1 MFVVIAAPLAQA
13 DPAAAARALL
23 DLRTRFDGDYPLAPD
38 TADSGNVRAL
48 TPSPR
53 AALETVLH
61 LARARQWR
69 VGLGIGAVRTPLPAT
84 MRDASGPGVVA
95 AHDAL
100 GAAARRA
107 SRCAIRGEGTS
118 PVEPLGPLLD
128 LLLAHRERW
137 SKQGWQLHDLLEAGR
152 TAAGGRQ
159 ADAAQALGITPQAVS
174 KRARA
179 AGLRV
184 DAEARTA
191 LTQLLGA
198 ALNSAALNSAT
209 LNSATRSSATR
220 SSAALRPSA

>member
-23 DLRTRFDGDYPLAPD
+23 GLRARFDGDYPLAPD
-38 TADSGNVRAL
+38 AADSGDVRAL

-84 MRDASGPGVVA
+84 MRDASGSGVVA

-118 PVEPLGPLLD
+118 PVEPLEPLLD

-137 SKQGWQLHDLLEAGR
+137 SEQGWQLHDLLEAGR
-152 TAAGGRQ
+152 TAAGGTQAGGTQ
-159 ADAAQALGITPQAVS
+159 ADAAQTLGITPQAVS

-198 ALNSAALNSAT
+198 ALSAALSSAALN
-209 LNSATRSSATR
+209 SATR

>member
-1 MFVVIAAPLAQA
+1 
-13 DPAAAARALL
+13 
-23 DLRTRFDGDYPLAPD
+23 
-38 TADSGNVRAL
+38 
-48 TPSPR
+48 
-53 AALETVLH
+53 
-61 LARARQWR
+61 
-69 VGLGIGAVRTPLPAT
+69 T
-84 MRDASGPGVVA
+84 MRDASGSGVVA

-118 PVEPLGPLLD
+118 PVEPLEPLLD

-137 SKQGWQLHDLLEAGR
+137 SEQGWQLHDLLEAGG
-152 TAAGGRQ
+152 TQAGGTQ
-159 ADAAQALGITPQAVS
+159 ADAAQTLGITPQAVS

-191 LTQLLGA
+191 FTQLLGA
-198 ALNSAALNSAT
+198 ALSASLN
-209 LNSATRSSATR
+209 SATR

>member
-1 MFVVIAAPLAQA
+1 MLVVMAAPLGRA
-13 DPAAAARALL
+13 DPAGATRALL
-23 DLRTRFDGDYPLAPD
+23 DLRARFDGDYPLAPD
-38 TADSGNVRAL
+38 ATDSGEVRAL

-61 LARARQWR
+61 LARTRQWR
-69 VGLGIGAVRTPLPAT
+69 IGLGIGAVRTPLPAS

-95 AHDAL
+95 ARDAL

-118 PVEPLGPLLD
+118 PIDQLEPLLD

-137 SKQGWQLHDLLEAGR
+137 SAQGWQLHDLLEAGG
-152 TAAGGRQ
+152 TQ
-159 ADAAQALGITPQAVS
+159 ADAAQTLGITPQAVS

-191 LTQLLGA
+191 LAQLLSGA
-198 ALNSAALNSAT
+198 LRSAAP
-209 LNSATRSSATR
+209 
-220 SSAALRPSA
+220 RPSV

>member
-23 DLRTRFDGDYPLAPD
+23 GLRARFDGDYPLAPD
-38 TADSGNVRAL
+38 AADSGDVRAL

-84 MRDASGPGVVA
+84 MRDASGSGVVA

-118 PVEPLGPLLD
+118 PVEPLEPLLD

-137 SKQGWQLHDLLEAGR
+137 SEQGWQLHDLLEAGR
-152 TAAGGRQ
+152 TAAGGTQAGGTQ
-159 ADAAQALGITPQAVS
+159 ADAAQTLGITPQAVS

-198 ALNSAALNSAT
+198 ALSSAALN
-209 LNSATRSSATR
+209 SATR

>member
-1 MFVVIAAPLAQA
+1 MFVVVAAPLAQV
-13 DPAAAARALL
+13 DPATAARALL
-23 DLRTRFDGDYPLAPD
+23 DLRARFDGDYPLAPEATD
-38 TADSGNVRAL
+38 AGGLRAL

-61 LARARQWR
+61 LARARQWL

-100 GAAARRA
+100 GPAARRA
-107 SRCAIRGEGTS
+107 SRCAIRGDGTS
-118 PVEPLGPLLD
+118 LVEPLEPLLD

-137 SKQGWQLHDLLEAGR
+137 SEQGWQLHDLLQ
-152 TAAGGRQ
+152 AGGTQAGGTQ
-159 ADAAQALGITPQAVS
+159 ADAAQTLGITPQAVS

-191 LTQLLGA
+191 LTQLLSA
-198 ALNSAALNSAT
+198 ALSSAALNSAT
-209 LNSATRSSATR
+209 Q
-220 SSAALRPSA
+220 RPFV

>member
-23 DLRTRFDGDYPLAPD
+23 GLRARFDGDYPLAPD
-38 TADSGNVRAL
+38 AADSGDVRAL

-69 VGLGIGAVRTPLPAT
+69 VGLGIGAVRTPLP
-84 MRDASGPGVVA
+84 
-95 AHDAL
+95 
-100 GAAARRA
+100 
-107 SRCAIRGEGTS
+107 
-118 PVEPLGPLLD
+118 
-128 LLLAHRERW
+128 
-137 SKQGWQLHDLLEAGR
+137 
-152 TAAGGRQ
+152 
-159 ADAAQALGITPQAVS
+159 QAVS

-198 ALNSAALNSAT
+198 ALSAALSSAALN
-209 LNSATRSSATR
+209 SATR